1 MSMRFAGV
9 SVLGS
14 AAVLAAAASA
24 ATAAPVRIAY
34 ETSGH
39 QEQTRVVNANG
50 SGRKLLGTGQQPA
63 VSPNGQMVAA
73 SPVGSHGAAL
83 RIYSTVGKPT
93 QVCLNL
99 SQAVATAM
107 AWSPDSRYLA
117 VDLEDTTASST
128 ASNAGAGGV
137 AIVDTTTRTVKLIA
151 KGFVWGAS
159 FDPAPNAGDR
169 LAYGLSGAHKL
180 NSRTEIYASNADG
193 TDQTQI
199 THGGRSLNPVWGPK
213 TIAFDRQRFRGDNAP
228 AYNIWQMNGDGS
240 NPGQIT
246 HVRVGPLLDG
256 LVPVAWSA
264 SGRRMVAEFVG
275 EDTNE
280 GYTVSVVSRTA
291 KLIKVAHHDS
301 VEANGISRNG
311 RTVLVTLDAGEN
323 PTAVGQIATIPFS
336 GGRPRVFARH
346 AGFGS
351 WNG

>member
-1 MSMRFAGV
+1 MRFAVV
-9 SVLGS
+9 SMLGS
-14 AAVLAAAASA
+14 AAVLAAAANA

-34 ETSGH
+34 ETSGR
-39 QEQTRVVNANG
+39 QEQTRVVNSNG
-50 SGRKLLGTGQQPA
+50 SGRKLLGTGQEPL

-73 SPVGSHGAAL
+73 SPVGSHGHAL
-83 RIYSTVGKPT
+83 VVYSTVGKPT
-93 QVCLNL
+93 QVYLNL
-99 SQAVATAM
+99 AQAIATALS
-107 AWSPDSRYLA
+107 WSPDSRYLA

-128 ASNAGAGGV
+128 ASNPGAGGV
-137 AIVDTTTRTVKLIA
+137 AIVDTTTETVKRIA
-151 KGFVWGAS
+151 RGFVWGAS
-159 FDPAPNAGDR
+159 FDPVPNASDR
-169 LAYGLSGAHKL
+169 LAYAVSGAHKL
-180 NSRTEIYASNADG
+180 NSPTEIYASNADG
-193 TDQTQI
+193 SAQAQI

-213 TIAFDRQRFRGDNAP
+213 TIAYDRQRFRGDNAP

-240 NPGQIT
+240 DRRQIT
-246 HVRVGPLLDG
+246 HLRVGPLLDG
-256 LVPVAWSA
+256 LIPLAWSA

-291 KLIKVAHHDS
+291 KPIKVAHHNS

-311 RTVLVTLDAGEN
+311 KTVLVTLDAGEN

-336 GGRPRVFARH
+336 GGRPRVLARH